1 MRFVGMMVALHS
13 FMAMRSITANV
24 APLRERNMMKRTATT
39 KKAHAV
45 FTAERVTMVC
55 REFDSPRAFM
65 ASIVPVAEVI
75 PGIIDTSNPA
85 SDPVIIDS
93 ELSFLSF
100 LLNVGS
106 LMSCFGM
113 VGCVAKDVR
122 RVGKPNKPDNAGKR
136 TGESSPIGDSTLI
149 SRMIRPK
156 TPDKMKIN
164 KANPIPANVGR
175 YFFVDFSGIRA
186 FSVPIMRIVMQKR
199 T

>member
-1 MRFVGMMVALHS
+1 
-13 FMAMRSITANV
+13 MAMRSITANV

-45 FTAERVTMVC
+45 FTAESVTIVC
-55 REFDSPRAFM
+55 REFDSPRAFI

-75 PGIIDTSNPA
+75 PGIIDTSSPA
-85 SDPVIIDS
+85 SDPVNIES

-100 LLNVGS
+100 LLKVGC
-106 LMSCFGM
+106 LISCFGI
-113 VGCVAKDVR
+113 VGCVANEVR
-122 RVGKPNKPDNAGKR
+122 RVGKPNKPDKAGKR
-136 TGESSPIGDSTLI
+136 TGESSPMGDSTVI

-156 TPDKMKIN
+156 TPDKIKMN
-164 KANPIPANVGR
+164 KANPMPANVGR
-175 YFFVDFSGIRA
+175 YFFVDFSGMRA